1 MVNWLRVLLFTLL
14 IASSSWSLEY
24 GEALQRP
31 DLEARA
37 KRLYTEIRCPVC
49 AGQSIGASQAQ
60 LAQDLRA
67 EVRSR
72 LIAGETDEEILRH
85 LKERYGESV
94 SFAPSLS
101 PETALL
107 WGLPFI
113 LMAGGLWL
121 VWRRRSQL
129 I

>member
-67 EVRSR
+67 
-72 LIAGETDEEILRH
+72 GETDEEILRH